1 MYGAIIC
8 LSVIVRRQ
16 WVENER
22 LTFPLATIY
31 LALIE
36 PPAKSNAFN
45 SLFRSRAFWIAVAIP
60 VFIHG
65 VNGLHLYYRGFWPPI
80 TIHVDMQQ
88 LFKGTIWSSTDWGFQ
103 SSRIYFLVIGATY
116 FIQTELAFSLWIG
129 FVLLQ
134 LLRMAW
140 MTTYNDN
147 ISATVLTDQQWGSVL
162 MIGLFVL
169 WIGRRQWALVGRQ
182 MLRRPLPDDGEGTY
196 LPYCLAGWGFVA
208 CCCGVVAWLLAAGAT
223 PAGAVVIVALLMLM
237 LLVTMRVA
245 AETGLVFLQIRL
257 PFARPWELAL
267 TELPAVMAVRT
278 TLRNHFLTSLMGLVF
293 THDLREALPIYTTH
307 AMRVADET
315 AYSQHRGWRRGIQFT
330 ACLMLAL
337 VVGYGVAGASTL
349 YVEYTH
355 GFTLDDTHASPVNAI
370 IVRDSIT
377 QVTMTPTLQ
386 YRPPGEGSIDAHN
399 RLAHFSAGFGIT
411 ALLAGL
417 RLQFVGWPLHP
428 LGFLMAYSYP
438 VRCFWFSIFVGWIIK
453 VLVIR
458 LGGAGLYRTARPFFI
473 GLIIGEAMA
482 AGMWI
487 MVNCIQAMRGLDYPL
502 IRVLP
507 S

>member
-1 MYGAIIC
+1 
-8 LSVIVRRQ
+8 
-16 WVENER
+16 
-22 LTFPLATIY
+22 
-31 LALIE
+31 
-36 PPAKSNAFN
+36 
-45 SLFRSRAFWIAVAIP
+45 
-60 VFIHG
+60 
-65 VNGLHLYYRGFWPPI
+65 
-80 TIHVDMQQ
+80 
-88 LFKGTIWSSTDWGFQ
+88 
-103 SSRIYFLVIGATY
+103 
-116 FIQTELAFSLWIG
+116 
-129 FVLLQ
+129 
-134 LLRMAW
+134 
-140 MTTYNDN
+140 
-147 ISATVLTDQQWGSVL
+147 
-162 MIGLFVL
+162 
-169 WIGRRQWALVGRQ
+169 
-182 MLRRPLPDDGEGTY
+182 
-196 LPYCLAGWGFVA
+196 
-208 CCCGVVAWLLAAGAT
+208 
-223 PAGAVVIVALLMLM
+223 
-237 LLVTMRVA
+237 
-245 AETGLVFLQIRL
+245 
-257 PFARPWELAL
+257 
-267 TELPAVMAVRT
+267 MAVRT